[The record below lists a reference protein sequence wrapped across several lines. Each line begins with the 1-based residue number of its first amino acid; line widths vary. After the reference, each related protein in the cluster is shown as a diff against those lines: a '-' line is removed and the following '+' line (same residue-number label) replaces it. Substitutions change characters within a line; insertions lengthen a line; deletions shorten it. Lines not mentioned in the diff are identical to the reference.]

1 MRKTMTELIQLTDVE
16 IDAVA
21 GGNGITQSIS
31 IRATQTNTSS
41 VTQTATATNSGRVT
55 ASATGTGS
63 VAVAAGAAASNVAV
77 VSQANAIFAANSLRF
92 GWH

>member
-1 MRKTMTELIQLTDVE
+1 MTELIQLTDAE

-21 GGNGITQSIS
+21 GGNGITQYIS

-41 VTQTATATNSGRVT
+41 VAQTATATNSGRVT

-63 VAVAAGAAASNVAV
+63 VAAAAGAEASNVAV